1 MGYSPRSSKELDT
14 TEQLTLLD
22 LGAAPVNSQ
31 LRNHGIRKELSLA
44 KNKNGLLSQW
54 LPRSSR

>member
-1 MGYSPRSSKELDT
+1 MGYSPRGSKELDT

-31 LRNHGIRKELSLA
+31 LRNQGSRKELSLA
-44 KNKNGLLSQW
+44 KNKNGLLSQL